1 VLSENS
7 TFVVVQ
13 DEEGNIVRLF
23 KDDPTQSMPEWIAY
37 PMKNRD
43 DWRKIIQPRLDAS
56 IVGRYPL
63 GTELDRLVEEYRHR
77 DYPLGLWCGSFYGW
91 PRSFVGVER
100 LSVMFYDDPD
110 LIHEMCEHIGD
121 FVVETIMPLLE
132 RIPFD
137 LAYIWEDMGSKMRP
151 LCSPATYRE
160 FCFGPLKRVTD
171 LLHQHGVHNIIID
184 SDGNNDVMIPLWLEA
199 GVTGLRFFEVAADC
213 DAVTARRRYGK
224 SLIIQGAIDKR
235 ALAQGKEAIDRE
247 VLSKVP
253 WLCMQGG
260 YFPVVDHLV
269 PPDISL
275 ENYTYYSELLRA
287 VVEEPEQYLH
297 EARRKGY
304 WEHGE

>member
-1 VLSENS
+1 M
-7 TFVVVQ
+7 
-13 DEEGNIVRLF
+13 G
-23 KDDPTQSMPEWIAY
+23 M
-37 PMKNRD
+37 
-43 DWRKIIQPRLDAS
+43 
-56 IVGRYPL
+56 
-63 GTELDRLVEEYRHR
+63 
-77 DYPLGLWCGSFYGW
+77 
-91 PRSFVGVER
+91 ER
-100 LSVMFYDDPD
+100 ISVMFYDDPD

-137 LAYIWEDMGSKMRP
+137 LAYIWEDMGGKMRP

-171 LLHQHGVHNIIID
+171 LLHQHGVHTIIID
-184 SDGNNDVMIPLWLEA
+184 SDGNNDVMIPLWLDA

-213 DAVTARRRYGK
+213 DAVAARRRYGK
-224 SLIIQGAIDKR
+224 GLIIQGAIDKR

-275 ENYTYYSELLRA
+275 ENYTYYSKLLRA

-304 WEHGE
+304 WRD